1 VPTHLL
7 PSQLLTLTLTLHSTS
22 VRITTMPVKEAV
34 ERIYIYIFIRALH
47 LLLHRAGL

>member
-34 ERIYIYIFIRALH
+34 ERIYIFIRALH